1 MKIQFLRLV
10 AVLIV
15 SGCSTESPKVS
26 LATEARADLTH
37 GAVQLRL
44 KRGETTQS
52 EVLTAFGAPNIATI
66 DGDGREVWTYR
77 RHATV
82 TTASSSAGYFNVVVF
97 GAGAQD
103 ATVTSESRSMT
114 LIVKF
119 DEARRVCD
127 FRSMST
133 SF

>member
-1 MKIQFLRLV
+1 MRTHPLSLAAI
-10 AVLIV
+10 LIAA
-15 SGCSTESPKVS
+15 GCATESPKS
-26 LATEARADLTH
+26 SQSPEARADLTH
-37 GAVQLRL
+37 GAVQLKLR
-44 KRGETTQS
+44 RGETTQA

-82 TTASSSAGYFNVVVF
+82 TTATSSGGYFNVIVF
-97 GAGAQD
+97 GAGSENA
-103 ATVTSESRSMT
+103 AATSESRSMT

-119 DEARRVCD
+119 DEARRVSE